1 VNIAK
6 EWKGSK
12 MKIAVMGTGRIG
24 TAIGGGWKAAGHM
37 VVYGSRK
44 PLGTGQF
51 GLKAA
56 ADQAEVI
63 AIATPWDAVPDLCK
77 AIGPQNS
84 KLIIDCS
91 NPVVMG
97 SGAPTDKAGHVLS
110 GAEQVQQWR
119 PEAHVFKSL
128 NQTGF
133 ENLANATKYAS
144 RPLMLVTGDHAPG
157 KATVMS
163 LVSDLGLEAVD
174 AGQLANSDKLEH
186 LARLWIDLA
195 FKRGLGRG
203 FAFTLNKR

>member
-1 VNIAK
+1 
-6 EWKGSK
+6 

-24 TAIGGGWKAAGHM
+24 TAIGDGWKAAGHM

-44 PLGTGQF
+44 PQGVDQF
-51 GLKAA
+51 DLKAA

-63 AIATPWDAVPDLCK
+63 AIAIPWDAVPDLCK
-77 AIGPQNS
+77 AIGPQNG

-97 SGAPTDKAGHVLS
+97 EGAPTDKAGHVLS

-133 ENLANATKYAS
+133 ENLINAKTFSS
-144 RPLMLVTGDHAPG
+144 RSLMLVTGDNAAG

-163 LVSDLGLEAVD
+163 LVSDLGLEALD
-174 AGQLANSDKLEH
+174 AGPLANSEKLEH

-195 FKRGLGRG
+195 FKRGLGRA
-203 FAFTLNKR
+203 FAFTFVKR